1 MKVAPN
7 FLIKL
12 YGWFDREVGFI
23 TPMLGAKPQFD
34 NQRMVQVLKVK
45 PRSTK
50 DGIIEMAYSMIERGF
65 IEKRY

>member
-1 MKVAPN
+1 M
-7 FLIKL
+7 LRW

-23 TPMLGAKPQFD
+23 VPMLSKKPQFD
-34 NQRMVQVLKVK
+34 NERMVKVLKLK